1 MGNNKFGFVMVS
13 NNYRN
18 NRRKLM
24 KSFLVFLLMSFSMF
38 AQTSY
43 LQYFQNSYDSTTAA
57 KYDTLKVWDFN
68 KSFSSV
74 FVTVENLSGSVA
86 CTLSVSGATFIRN
99 VDSWNQN
106 SWQSPITD
114 TTFSKINI
122 RDDTWT
128 TVSSLIVPAST
139 SITYWLAK
147 EKLEGLRAY
156 LTNTAGGNCRVIVEG
171 NP

>member
-1 MGNNKFGFVMVS
+1 
-13 NNYRN
+13 
-18 NRRKLM
+18 M
-24 KSFLVFLLMSFSMF
+24 KTLFSVILVLLFSIAIF
-38 AQTSY
+38 SQTTY
-43 LQYFQNSYDSTTAA
+43 LQNFQNSYDSTTAA
-57 KYDTLKVWDFN
+57 NYDTLKVWDFD

-99 VDSWNQN
+99 DDSWNVN
-106 SWQSPITD
+106 EWESAVTD

-139 SITYWLAK
+139 AISYWIAK

>member
-1 MGNNKFGFVMVS
+1 
-13 NNYRN
+13 
-18 NRRKLM
+18 M
-24 KSFLVFLLMSFSMF
+24 KSFLSVLLVLLFSITIF
-38 AQTSY
+38 SQTTY
-43 LQYFQNSYDSTTAA
+43 VQNFQNSYDSTTAA
-57 KYDTLKVWDFN
+57 NYDTLKVWDFN

-74 FVTVENLSGSVA
+74 FITVENLSGSVA

-99 VDSWNQN
+99 DDSWNVN
-106 SWQSPITD
+106 EWESAVTD

-139 SITYWLAK
+139 SISYWLAK

>member
-1 MGNNKFGFVMVS
+1 
-13 NNYRN
+13 
-18 NRRKLM
+18 M
-24 KSFLVFLLMSFSMF
+24 KTFLSVLLVLLFSITIF
-38 AQTSY
+38 SQTTY
-43 LQYFQNSYDSTTAA
+43 VQNFQNSYDSTTAA
-57 KYDTLKVWDFN
+57 NYDTLKVWDFN

-99 VDSWNQN
+99 DDSWNVN
-106 SWQSPITD
+106 EWESAVTD

-139 SITYWLAK
+139 SISYWLAK

>member
-1 MGNNKFGFVMVS
+1 
-13 NNYRN
+13 
-18 NRRKLM
+18 M
-24 KSFLVFLLMSFSMF
+24 KTFSLFFLLSFTLV
-38 AQTSY
+38 AQTTFI
-43 LQYFQNSYDSTTAA
+43 QYFQNSYDSTTAA
-57 KYDTLKVWDFN
+57 NYDTLKVWDFN

-99 VDSWNQN
+99 DDSWNVN
-106 SWQSPITD
+106 EWESAVTD
-114 TTFSKINI
+114 TIFPKINI
-122 RDDTWT
+122 RNDTWT

-139 SITYWLAK
+139 AITYWLAK

>member
-1 MGNNKFGFVMVS
+1 
-13 NNYRN
+13 
-18 NRRKLM
+18 M
-24 KSFLVFLLMSFSMF
+24 KTFLSVFLVLLFSITIF
-38 AQTSY
+38 SQTTY
-43 LQYFQNSYDSTTAA
+43 LQNFQNSYDSTTAA
-57 KYDTLKVWDFN
+57 NYDTLKVWDFG

-86 CTLSVSGATFIRN
+86 CTLSVSGATFIRDD
-99 VDSWNQN
+99 DSWNVN
-106 SWQSPITD
+106 EWESAVTD

-139 SITYWLAK
+139 SISYWLAK

-156 LTNTAGGNCRVIVEG
+156 LTNTTGGNCRVIVEG

>member
-1 MGNNKFGFVMVS
+1 
-13 NNYRN
+13 
-18 NRRKLM
+18 M
-24 KSFLVFLLMSFSMF
+24 KTFLISTLFLLLSVSLF
-38 AQTSY
+38 AQTTY
-43 LQYFQNSYDSTTAA
+43 LQNFQNSYDSTTAA
-57 KYDTLKVWDFN
+57 NYDTLKVWDFS

-74 FVTVENLSGSVA
+74 FVTVENLSASVA

-99 VDSWNQN
+99 DDSWNVN
-106 SWQSPITD
+106 EWESPVTD
-114 TTFSKINI
+114 TTFSKVNI

-128 TVSSLIVPAST
+128 SVTSLIVPAST
-139 SITYWLAK
+139 AITYWIAK